1 MEKDFKDEALRKKE
15 EFKAKAE
22 EAKVRFFSKQSTRV
36 GMLII
41 VLIVIPMVV
50 STIISVSETS
60 RAMEQTYLNYS
71 LNLAEASAQAV
82 DFVKKYGENTY
93 GNYAKNLAE
102 NTVKGVSF
110 AQAFGEEVYKNYA
123 LDLAEAAVNDIQ
135 LARASGIEI
144 TSETLGRMLSRV
156 TITGVEG
163 SYAYMVDANGT
174 MLYHPT
180 ESKIGNPVTNA
191 AVKQIVADLRAG
203 KTVENGSIFYD
214 YNGAI
219 KLAGYALTARNEVVI
234 ITADYEQFMK
244 IDWDT
249 LIGEVEISGVEGSYA
264 YMVSADGTMLYHTNE
279 TKIGQ
284 PVENAAV
291 KQIVADI
298 AAGKKLSS
306 GYTLY
311 EYKGALKLAGYDFLK
326 DNSIIVVTADYDKF
340 MVIDWD
346 TLIGALKI
354 DGVEGSYAYM
364 VGRDGTMLYH
374 KDSSKIGGKVE
385 NQAVTDIVA
394 SLKDANT
401 VGKNCAVT
409 YMYKGAKKI
418 AGCAFLDGG
427 LGDII
432 VVTADYNTMM
442 KPVHDLRTKLIVTS
456 GIFTVLAAIIGYVIV
471 SLMLKSFERLVPVIK
486 KTAHLD
492 FRYNEESDKLC
503 KRMDETGVIA
513 RELAGM
519 RDNLKSMVSR
529 ITDAGS
535 AITSG
540 IDELQSS
547 TARVSGLCTD
557 NSATSEELAAGMQET
572 SATTAEITNNIVTMQ
587 NGAAEIENMSV
598 DGVKVSEEIMG
609 RASGL
614 KKTTEDATKRTINI
628 YESVKVK
635 SESAIEA
642 SKAVSKI
649 NELTET
655 IMAISSQTS
664 LLALNASI
672 EAARAGEA
680 GRGFAVVANEIG
692 NLATQTSNAVSNING
707 IVGEVN
713 NAVAQMQACLGE
725 TTEFLEKN
733 VLEDYKSFGT
743 VSDRYR
749 DDAGLFKESMLHISD
764 SIEELNKSI
773 NVIVDA
779 INGINVTINESA
791 DGVTNIAQ
799 KTSDMVGE
807 TNTTSDQ
814 VDVCR
819 RNVAELESITQEFKL
834 D

>member
-1 MEKDFKDEALRKKE
+1 MTDFREEIRKKGE
-15 EFKAKAE
+15 NLKAKGE

-50 STIISVSETS
+50 STIISVSETT

-82 DFVKKYGENTY
+82 DFVMQYGEGTY

-102 NTVKGVSF
+102 NTVKGVTF
-110 AQAFGEEVYKNYA
+110 AQQFGEQVYKNYA
-123 LDLAEAAVNDIQ
+123 LDLAEQAANEIELQRANGVEMTTASLNKI
-135 LARASGIEI
+135 LARLVISG
-144 TSETLGRMLSRV
+144 V
-156 TITGVEG
+156 DG
-163 SYAYMVDANGT
+163 SYAYMVDSNGT

-191 AVKQIVADLRAG
+191 AVKQIVADLQSG
-203 KTVENGSIFYD
+203 KKVENGSVFYE
-214 YNGAI
+214 YNGAT
-219 KLAGYALTARNEVVI
+219 KLAGYALTSNKEIVI
-234 ITADYEQFMK
+234 VTADYDQFMK

-264 YMVSADGTMLYHTNE
+264 YMVSKDGTMLYHTNE
-279 TKIGQ
+279 SKIGQ

-291 KQIVADI
+291 KQIVADL
-298 AAGKKLSS
+298 AAGKQLTSN
-306 GYTLY
+306 YTLY

-354 DGVEGSYAYM
+354 DGVDGSYAYM

-385 NQAVTDIVA
+385 NQAVTDLVN
-394 SLKDANT
+394 SLHDANT
-401 VGKNCAVT
+401 VGKNSAVT

-432 VVTADYNTMM
+432 VVTADYDTMM
-442 KPVHDLRTKLIVTS
+442 KPVHSLRTKLIVTS
-456 GIFTVLAAIIGYVIV
+456 LIFTLIAAIVGYAVV
-471 SLMLKSFERLVPVIK
+471 SLMLKAFDRLVPVIQ
-486 KTAHLD
+486 KTAQLD

-503 KRMDETGVIA
+503 KRVDETGLIA
-513 RELAGM
+513 RALAGM
-519 RDNLKSMVSR
+519 RDNLKSMVER
-529 ITDAGS
+529 ISDAGRTIS
-535 AITSG
+535 ESVDT
-540 IDELQSS
+540 LNSS
-547 TARVSGLCTD
+547 TQRVGALCSD
-557 NSATSEELAAGMQET
+557 NSATSEELAAGMEET
-572 SATTAEITNNIVTMQ
+572 SATTAEITNNIGVMQ
-587 NGAAEIENMSV
+587 NGAAEIETMAN
-598 DGVKVSEEIMG
+598 DGVKTSDEIMG

-635 SESAIEA
+635 SAEAIEA

-713 NAVAQMQACLGE
+713 DAVAQMQSCLGE

-749 DDAGLFKESMLHISD
+749 DDAGLFKDSMLHINA
-764 SIEELNKSI
+764 SIEELNKTI
-773 NVIVDA
+773 DTIVDA
-779 INGINVTINESA
+779 VNGINDTINESA
-791 DGVTNIAQ
+791 DGITMIAQ
-799 KTSDMVGE
+799 KTSDMVSE
-807 TNTTSDQ
+807 TNATAEQVTT
-814 VDVCR
+814 CKN
-819 RNVAELESITQEFKL
+819 NVTELESITQEFKL